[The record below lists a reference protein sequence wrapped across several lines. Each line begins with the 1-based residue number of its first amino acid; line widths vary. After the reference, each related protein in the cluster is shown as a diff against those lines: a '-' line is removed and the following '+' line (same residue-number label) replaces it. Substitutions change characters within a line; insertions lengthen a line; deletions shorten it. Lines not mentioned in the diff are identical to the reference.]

1 MRRRYTKAIARIT
14 LAILVTAAALISP
27 VAVYAADPPSPD
39 IFTIDSV
46 LVVRHLIEDDDFL
59 LVFAENIHYDA
70 DQPST
75 PANKLFHFRLMDT
88 DGETQLGAADPY
100 PYNNSGYDMGFS
112 AFYFPAAD
120 APTWET
126 ALILKVMGNPQ
137 YWDSPPEANY
147 TLVTSDY
154 SQLESQDE
162 NQDLLRNF
170 IVEVCRDLEV
180 NWSIKLLT
188 ETSEGTIL
196 NSTGDS
202 YARGTILGLQAM
214 APQLFSVQTYAPDTS
229 KRGWSE
235 IIEPGS
241 MWEGTIVEDALVGL
255 GEVFNNPWIVITGI
269 IVCIIVI
276 LLFAWAQIKYSDT
289 RPAMIASV
297 YVISGAWVM
306 EFIHP
311 VFLAIY
317 VLIYGV
323 FITYVLWWA
332 RS

>member
-1 MRRRYTKAIARIT
+1 MRRRYTKAIIRIALT
-14 LAILVTAAALISP
+14 ILVTAAALVSP
-27 VAVYAADPPSPD
+27 VAVSAADPPTPD
-39 IFTIDSV
+39 IFAIDSA
-46 LVVRHLIEDDDFL
+46 LVVRHLIQEDDFL
-59 LVFAENIHYDA
+59 LVFGENIHYDA

-112 AFYFPAAD
+112 AFYFPAAS
-120 APTWET
+120 APIWES
-126 ALILKVMGNPQ
+126 ALVLKMMGNPQ
-137 YWDSPPEANY
+137 YWDSPPEVNY
-147 TLVTSDY
+147 TLTTSDF
-154 SQLESQDE
+154 SQLDSQDE
-162 NQDLLRNF
+162 NQGLLRNF
-170 IVEVCRDLEV
+170 IVEICRDLEV

-196 NSTGDS
+196 HSTGDS

-229 KRGWSE
+229 RRSWSE

-241 MWEGTIVEDALVGL
+241 MWEGTLVEDALVGL

-269 IVCIIVI
+269 IVCIIII

>member
-1 MRRRYTKAIARIT
+1 MRGRNTKAIIRIF
-14 LAILVTAAALISP
+14 LIILVMAASLVSP
-27 VAVYAADPPSPD
+27 VAVYAADPPAPD
-39 IFTIDSV
+39 IFSFGSV

-59 LVFAENIHYDA
+59 LVFDENIHYDTG
-70 DQPST
+70 QPST

-88 DGETQLGAADPY
+88 DGVTQLGAADPY

-120 APTWET
+120 APAWES
-126 ALILKVMGNPQ
+126 ALVLKMMGNPQ
-137 YWDSPPEANY
+137 YWNSPPEVNY

-162 NQDLLRNF
+162 NQDLLGNF
-170 IVEVCRDLEV
+170 IIEICRDLEV

-202 YARGTILGLQAM
+202 YARGTIPGLQAM
-214 APQLFSVQTYAPDTS
+214 APQIFSVQTYPPDTS
-229 KRGWSE
+229 RRDWSE

-241 MWEGTIVEDALVGL
+241 MWEGTVVEDALVGL
-255 GEVFNNPWIVITGI
+255 GEVFNNPWIVVTGI
-269 IVCIIVI
+269 IVCILII
-276 LLFAWAQIKYSDT
+276 LLYAWAQIKYSDT
-289 RPAMIASV
+289 RPAMISSAYIV
-297 YVISGAWVM
+297 TGAWVM
-306 EFIHP
+306 EFVHP

-317 VLIYGV
+317 VLLYGV